1 MGAGKN
7 GGRVSRVTASRHTPT
22 HLSHV
27 HSSIGTDLRR
37 SASKNYPPGSWFERY
52 VAKPSIATRELE
64 VRRSSFSS
72 TMRFEAGLQVAVL
85 FKHSV
90 VSLED
95 CDDPLA
101 SVAIIGP
108 NECQVCLADAGQ
120 SRDILSHEASF
131 LSPGRSPGIRWL
143 TSYYLAERYVASL
156 FTHPLILAP
165 GRSDPCDPRTDC
177 CIFRCSIWL
186 VTCYSI
192 AGLAG
197 LGVAE
202 RDRDSMR

>member
-108 NECQVCLADAGQ
+108 NECQSPSHNQRLVVIACEIVCQGRILGRTACSQ
-120 SRDILSHEASF
+120 SLT
-131 LSPGRSPGIRWL
+131 PWGRWL
-143 TSYYLAERYVASL
+143 CPYA
-156 FTHPLILAP
+156 AP
-165 GRSDPCDPRTDC
+165 
-177 CIFRCSIWL
+177 W
-186 VTCYSI
+186 
-192 AGLAG
+192 
-197 LGVAE
+197 
-202 RDRDSMR
+202 